1 MVVCQIDSKIINAPA
16 QNSIG
21 AIDTSSYIE
30 SSRLSVVFNDTQ
42 YDDKLRMEIT
52 TFWWDLATV
61 R

>member
-1 MVVCQIDSKIINAPA
+1 MVVCQIDSKIINAPS

-21 AIDTSSYIE
+21 AIDNSSNIE

-52 TFWWDLATV
+52 TFWDLATV